1 MSILILPG
9 RAAYLSLLIR
19 TYVPILDKMN
29 LKNKWRKFVK
39 YFLLKGKKSEAERC
53 IVGAE
58 NFFFVITFTK
68 KKLEIHVKKEGTV
81 SMIVRDLVVS
91 AEVMEEETKDGIFVI
106 YERYENNECESNGR
120 LFTQKDCEPEERV
133 EIMEE
138 KNGGSLKHL
147 YSYSVTDSI
156 EPVLVQIR
164 LEHPELLKS
173 SKAALIS

>member
-1 MSILILPG
+1 
-9 RAAYLSLLIR
+9 
-19 TYVPILDKMN
+19 
-29 LKNKWRKFVK
+29 
-39 YFLLKGKKSEAERC
+39 
-53 IVGAE
+53 
-58 NFFFVITFTK
+58 
-68 KKLEIHVKKEGTV
+68 
-81 SMIVRDLVVS
+81 MIVRDLVVS